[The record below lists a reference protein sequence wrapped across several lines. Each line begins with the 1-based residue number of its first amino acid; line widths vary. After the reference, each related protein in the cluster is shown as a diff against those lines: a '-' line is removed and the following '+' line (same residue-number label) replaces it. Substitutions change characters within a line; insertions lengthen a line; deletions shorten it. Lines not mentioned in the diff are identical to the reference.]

1 MMNKLRCEALC
12 QHPHCW
18 FVHDQHGVD
27 VQTKSHSSN
36 RTIETDLP
44 TQSIQNLLAD
54 YGIHECS
61 SNLHDSVSNNMIW
74 KLSLRT
80 FKQETPIKSRY
91 NSTNPNLEEYGQ
103 SYFPFTNRMNHLK
116 TFDTDFLNIDRTSK
130 QYIWVSNSNEKLQ
143 KKNQLSSLKDNSHT
157 SLNTADKS
165 VTKLFLPLEEI
176 HAKQGSPVKHIKKV
190 RKFNLLPNTAQKP
203 KSSSKNNID
212 QKVLSRNKSTVSVE
226 NTAGH
231 GHLLLQINPKD
242 TTNVSIETLNSNQG
256 NLALLENQ
264 REITLPS
271 VNSLVPVL
279 PLESNLQLS
288 NKNSKFA
295 FIYCAFTKYR
305 QLTVLQPSTKISS
318 ISLGLPEL
326 PSGVKITKPF
336 SYKKKDLNFTLGPVL
351 SALSTLRSD
360 ESTSNR
366 EDKVNFLQ
374 KDFTIQEVG
383 QCTAQSPVRS
393 VSVYLPDPSVK
404 SYILPQ
410 KITSPDKKECNEH
423 ASNKQM
429 HETFDNK
436 RTLTTMET
444 ISIYSNPNSAI
455 SPDKIFESDTE
466 NLLMTTV
473 RPSSV
478 ATNSTGAWPS
488 VTEAVV
494 ERTVALASSKSQFQ
508 SSRKLEEH
516 KSKVQSAEI
525 LKMAKSKGQSPAPPP
540 PSPELRKHT
549 ALALQNASQLNEV
562 TIDTLEENDAR
573 TLA

>member
-36 RTIETDLP
+36 RPIETDLP

-61 SNLHDSVSNNMIW
+61 SNLHDSVSKNMIW
-74 KLSLRT
+74 KLSLHT

-91 NSTNPNLEEYGQ
+91 NSTNLNLEEYGQ
-103 SYFPFTNRMNHLK
+103 SYFPFTNHMNHLK
-116 TFDTDFLNIDRTSK
+116 TFDTEILNIDRTSK

-165 VTKLFLPLEEI
+165 VTKLFLPLEKI

-231 GHLLLQINPKD
+231 GHLLLQINHKD

-288 NKNSKFA
+288 NKNN
-295 FIYCAFTKYR
+295 R

-366 EDKVNFLQ
+366 EDKVDFPQ
-374 KDFTIQEVG
+374 KDFTIQEVC

-393 VSVYLPDPSVK
+393 VSVYLPDPSVQ
-404 SYILPQ
+404 SYIVTQ
-410 KITSPDKKECNEH
+410 KITSPDKKESNEH

-436 RTLTTMET
+436 RTLTPMET

-466 NLLMTTV
+466 NVLMTTV

-478 ATNSTGAWPS
+478 ATTSTGAWPS

-494 ERTVALASSKSQFQ
+494 ERTLASSKSQFQ